1 MSKSEDRGTQP
12 VDASHEAHYE
22 EALERYILFWGE
34 MSSTWGVNRTM
45 AQIHALL
52 YISDDPLDTDTIMQ
66 RLQISRGNANM
77 NLRSLMNWN
86 LVRKVHQS
94 GSRKDFYYADKD
106 VWQMAAHII
115 KERERRELRPV
126 RQQLEECRDILLEG
140 GPDELLS
147 EKDQRFRERIESM
160 MDLMQVF
167 ETMAAVLLPFV
178 ENRNLNEVKRLLA
191 FASALHPFKSSKS

>member
-1 MSKSEDRGTQP
+1 MSNPQEAPNT
-12 VDASHEAHYE
+12 ASAPKARYE

-86 LVRKVHQS
+86 LVRKMHQS

-106 VWQMAAHII
+106 VWQMAAQII

-140 GPDELLS
+140 ASDEPLT
-147 EKDQRFRERIESM
+147 EKDERFRERIESM

-167 ETMAAVLLPFV
+167 ETMATLLLPFV
-178 ENRNLNEVKRLLA
+178 ENRNLKEVKRLMA
-191 FASALHPFKSSKS
+191 FASALQPFTSDKE